1 MIALADTSLFIAREQ
16 SRPLTAPPPDEIAV
30 SIVTVAQLRLGVLM
44 AADPSSRATRM
55 AMLRLAES
63 LEPLAV
69 DDGVADAWAR
79 LVAELRG
86 KGARM
91 PLNDSWVAATAL
103 AHGLPVATQDRDYDV
118 VESLAVIRL

>member
-1 MIALADTSLFIAREQ
+1 M
-16 SRPLTAPPPDEIAV
+16 
-30 SIVTVAQLRLGVLM
+30 TVAQLRLGVLM

-79 LVAELRG
+79 LVAGLRG

-103 AHGLPVATQDRDYDV
+103 AHGLPVATQDRDYDA
-118 VESLAVIRL
+118 VEGLAVIRL